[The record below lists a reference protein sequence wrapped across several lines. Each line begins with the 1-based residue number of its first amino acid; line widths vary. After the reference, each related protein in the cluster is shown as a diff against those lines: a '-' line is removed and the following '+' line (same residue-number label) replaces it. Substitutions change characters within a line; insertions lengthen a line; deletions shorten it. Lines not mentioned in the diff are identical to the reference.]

1 MIAWPFCGRTRI
13 EVMTLDALE
22 IPASLDPEM
31 VQRMGVQAETA
42 AALLKALGHAQRL
55 MILCHL
61 STGAKTV
68 GQIEAKLGAR
78 QPAVSQHLAR
88 LRLDGLVSAE
98 REGKSIIYDI
108 ADPNAR
114 QLIDLLYSLYCR

>member
-1 MIAWPFCGRTRI
+1 
-13 EVMTLDALE
+13 MTLDAPRIAL
-22 IPASLDPEM
+22 PPDAQL
-31 VQRMGVQAETA
+31 VLRMGMQAETA

-61 STGAKTV
+61 STGPKTV
-68 GQIEAKLGAR
+68 TEIEVKLGAR
-78 QPAVSQHLAR
+78 QAAVSQHLAR

-98 REGKSIIYDI
+98 RDGKSIIYDI

-114 QLIDLLYSLYCR
+114 AMIDLMYALYCKP

>member
-1 MIAWPFCGRTRI
+1 
-13 EVMTLDALE
+13 MTLDALE